1 MKAKQKT
8 MLIRIIIASVLLI
21 AVAVSPITGYLR
33 LALFL
38 IPYFIVGYDILLKA
52 AKGFTNGRIFD
63 ENLLMTVATLGAI
76 AIALYDSTGDYT
88 EAVAVMLFY
97 QIGEWFQGYAVG
109 KSRKNISEL
118 MDIRPDYANIEK
130 DGQLVKVD
138 PDEVQIGDIIVVQPG
153 EKVPIDGVVIEGES
167 SLNTSALTGESL
179 PRSVTVNDE
188 ITSGCINLSGLLK
201 IRTTKL
207 FGDSTVSQILEL
219 VENASSRKSR
229 SEAFITRF
237 ARVYTPIVFF
247 SALALAVI
255 PPLVRL
261 LGMGLDAQWDDW
273 IYRSLVFLVISCPCA
288 LVISIPLSFFA
299 GIGGASNQG
308 ILVKGSNFLENL
320 SETKVLVF
328 DKTGTLTEGVF
339 EVVAIHH
346 NKLEEKKLLELAAL
360 AESASSHPISKSLQ
374 KAYGLPLNR
383 DRVKDIHEISGQ
395 GVVAKIDDMEVAA
408 GNEKLMKSLNVE
420 AIACR
425 SIGTIVHIAING
437 EYHGHIVISDRIKA
451 HAKETIRAVKKTGI
465 QKTVMLS
472 GDSRKVA
479 EHVAKELGIDEVR
492 SELMPADK
500 VRIVEELLEQ
510 NKARGKLAFV
520 GDGINDAPVLSRA
533 DIGIAMGAMGSD
545 AAIEAADVVLM
556 DDDPLKIAKGIK
568 ISRKCLAIVK
578 ENIWFAIGIKVACLI
593 LGAFGI
599 ANMWMAIFADVGVMI
614 LAILNAIRAL
624 FVKNL

>member
-1 MKAKQKT
+1 MKAKQKK

-21 AVAVSPITGYLR
+21 ALALSPITGYLR

-76 AIALYDSTGDYT
+76 AIALYDNTGDYT

-179 PRSVTVNDE
+179 PRSVSVDNE

-420 AIACR
+420 AIACH
-425 SIGTIVHIAING
+425 SVGTIVHIAING

-510 NKARGKLAFV
+510 NKSRGKLAFV